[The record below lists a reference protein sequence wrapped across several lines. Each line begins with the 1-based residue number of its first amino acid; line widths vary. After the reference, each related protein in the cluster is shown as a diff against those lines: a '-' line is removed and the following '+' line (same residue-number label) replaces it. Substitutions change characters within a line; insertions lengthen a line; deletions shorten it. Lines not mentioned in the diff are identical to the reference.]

1 MKNIL
6 RRLLGPWDPTSLPGR
21 LFMRSSLANVMM
33 VLFIVLTSI
42 GTVLI
47 SPPVGLI
54 VAGVTCGI
62 YGYLLGSE

>member
-1 MKNIL
+1 MKKIL
-6 RRLLGPWDPTSLPGR
+6 RRLLGPWEESSLPGR
-21 LFMRSSLANVMM
+21 LLRRSSLANLMM
-33 VLFIVLTSI
+33 LLFIVLTSV

-54 VAGVTCGI
+54 VAGVTCGL

>member
-6 RRLLGPWDPTSLPGR
+6 RRLLGPWDPASLPGR
-21 LFMRSSLANVMM
+21 LFMRSTAANIMM
-33 VLFIVLTSI
+33 VLFILLTSV

-47 SPPVGLI
+47 SPPAGLI

>member
-6 RRLLGPWDPTSLPGR
+6 RRLLGPWDPTSLPSR
-21 LFMRSSLANVMM
+21 LFMRSTAANIMM
-33 VLFIVLTSI
+33 VLFILLTSV

>member
-1 MKNIL
+1 MANI
-6 RRLLGPWDPTSLPGR
+6 
-21 LFMRSSLANVMM
+21 MM
-33 VLFIVLTSI
+33 VLFIVLTSV

>member
-1 MKNIL
+1 MKKIL
-6 RRLLGPWDPTSLPGR
+6 RLLLGPWEPTSLPGR
-21 LFMRSSLANVMM
+21 LFARSSLANIMM
-33 VLFIVLTSI
+33 VLFIVLTSV